1 MSRLDKY
8 VIRRRAG
15 SIGIALM
22 RTVFLLGIGFYILYP
37 LFLKVMASFMSE
49 ADIFDATVSVVP
61 KNFTWDNFVTVFET
75 MNYPKAFLNTLLL
88 SAMVM
93 AFQIISSMLVG
104 YGFGKFNFPC
114 KNLIFILGV
123 FTLIVPP
130 QIIIFPLY
138 LNYVNFDIFGIFS
151 AITGDK
157 LSFINTYWPFVF
169 SSLFCTGTQGMMFVY
184 MFRQYFRGVPKEVEE
199 AARVDGAGE
208 LRTFLQIMVPSAV
221 SVTVC
226 VAVLS
231 FVWQWNDIFW
241 TSRYLRGTELL
252 SVNLYTLTSDV
263 TSAVGEANM
272 NLAYSSILNST
283 GAVMVILPLV
293 IAYMFV
299 QRGFIQSVERSGIV
313 G

>member
-1 MSRLDKY
+1 MNNLDKY
-8 VIRRRAG
+8 ILKRRLG
-15 SIGIALM
+15 SISIFIM

-37 LFLKVMASFMSE
+37 LFIKVMAAFMPE
-49 ADIFDATVSVVP
+49 ADVYDATVSIVP
-61 KNFTWDNFVTVFET
+61 KNFTWDNFKMVIET
-75 MNYPKAFLNTLLL
+75 MNYPKAFLNTFIL
-88 SAMVM
+88 STMVM
-93 AFQIISSMLVG
+93 AFQIISSILVG
-104 YGFGKFNFPC
+104 YGFGKFDFPC
-114 KNLIFILGV
+114 KNLIFIIGV

-138 LNYVNFDIFGIFS
+138 LNYVNFDIFGLFT
-151 AITGDK
+151 AITGEK

-184 MFRQYFRGVPKEVEE
+184 MFRQYFRGVPKEIEE

-208 LRTFLQIMVPSAV
+208 FRTFIQIMAPSAV

-263 TSAVGEANM
+263 TSLLGAAET
-272 NLAYSSILNST
+272 NLAYQSILNST
-283 GAVMVILPLV
+283 GAILVILPLV
-293 IAYMFV
+293 TAYLFV

>member
-1 MSRLDKY
+1 MNKLDKY
-8 VIRRRAG
+8 ILKRRLG
-15 SIGIALM
+15 GVSIALM
-22 RTVFLLGIGFYILYP
+22 RTIFLLGIGFYILYP
-37 LFLKVMASFMSE
+37 LFIKLMAAFMPE
-49 ADIFDATVSVVP
+49 ADVYDATVSLVP
-61 KNFTWDNFVTVFET
+61 KNFTWDNFKMVMDT
-75 MNYPKAFLNTLLL
+75 MNYPKAFMNTFIL
-88 SAMVM
+88 SVMVM
-93 AFQIISSMLVG
+93 LFQIISSILVG
-104 YGFGKFNFPC
+104 YGFGRFDFPC
-114 KNLIFILGV
+114 KNLVFILGI

-138 LNYVNFDIFGIFS
+138 LNYVNFDIFGIFT

-184 MFRQYFRGVPKEVEE
+184 MFRQYFRGVPKEIEE

-208 LRTFLQIMVPSAV
+208 FRTFIQIMAPSAV

-252 SVNLYTLTSDV
+252 SVNLYTLTADV
-263 TSAVGEANM
+263 TSKLGAAET
-272 NLAYSSILNST
+272 NLAYQSILNST
-283 GAVMVILPLV
+283 GAILVILPLV
-293 IAYMFV
+293 IAYLFV